1 MNNDVFP
8 NKFKAALAA
17 KQVQIGCWSA
27 LSNPISTEVLG
38 LAGFDWLVLD
48 GEHAPND
55 ISTFIP
61 QLMAL
66 KGSASAP
73 VVRVPTNE
81 PVIIKRLLDIGFYNF
96 LIPFVETKEEA
107 EQAVASTRYPPEGIR
122 GVSVSHRANMFGTVA
137 DYFAQSNKNITI
149 LVQIE
154 SQQGVDNV
162 DAIAATE
169 GVDGIFVGP
178 SDLAAALGHLGNA
191 SHPDVQKA
199 IQHIFNRASAH
210 GKPSGILAP
219 VEADARRYLE
229 WGATF
234 VAVGSDLGV
243 FRSATQKLADTFK
256 KITTTATREMIDMTM
271 KVGFI
276 GLGIMGKP
284 MSKNLLKAGYSLVVA
299 DRNPEAIADVIAAG
313 AETASTAKAIAEQCD
328 VIITMLPNSPHVK
341 EVALGENG
349 IIEGAKPG
357 TVLIDMSSIAP
368 LASREIS
375 EALKA
380 KGIDMLDAPVSGG
393 EPKAIDGTL
402 SVMVGG
408 DKAIFD
414 KYYDLMKAMAG
425 SVVHTGEIGAGNVT
439 KLANQVIVALNIA
452 AMSEALTLATK
463 AGVNPDLVYQ
473 AIRGGLAG
481 STVLDAKAPMVMDR
495 NFKPGF
501 RIDLHIK
508 DLANAL
514 DTSHGVGA
522 QLPLTAAVMEMMQA
536 LRADGLGTA
545 DHSALACYYEKL
557 AKVVVTR

>member
-1 MNNDVFP
+1 
-8 NKFKAALAA
+8 
-17 KQVQIGCWSA
+17 
-27 LSNPISTEVLG
+27 
-38 LAGFDWLVLD
+38 
-48 GEHAPND
+48 
-55 ISTFIP
+55 
-61 QLMAL
+61 
-66 KGSASAP
+66 
-73 VVRVPTNE
+73 
-81 PVIIKRLLDIGFYNF
+81 
-96 LIPFVETKEEA
+96 
-107 EQAVASTRYPPEGIR
+107 
-122 GVSVSHRANMFGTVA
+122 
-137 DYFAQSNKNITI
+137 
-149 LVQIE
+149 
-154 SQQGVDNV
+154 
-162 DAIAATE
+162 
-169 GVDGIFVGP
+169 
-178 SDLAAALGHLGNA
+178 
-191 SHPDVQKA
+191 
-199 IQHIFNRASAH
+199 
-210 GKPSGILAP
+210 
-219 VEADARRYLE
+219 
-229 WGATF
+229 
-234 VAVGSDLGV
+234 
-243 FRSATQKLADTFK
+243 
-256 KITTTATREMIDMTM
+256 MTM

-349 IIEGAKPG
+349 IIAGAKPG

-393 EPKAIDGTL
+393 EPKAIVGTL

-557 AKVVVTR
+557 AKVEVTR

>member
-107 EQAVASTRYPPEGIR
+107 ELAVASTRYPPEGIR

-243 FRSATQKLADTFK
+243 FRSATQKLADTF

-557 AKVVVTR
+557 AKVEVTR